1 MFSLIYALHGFQDRT
16 AQVFDVTVASLTE
29 RFLSKLDG
37 CFFYRLVT
45 KRGFT
50 LLFTT

>member
-1 MFSLIYALHGFQDRT
+1 MFSLTYALRGFHDRT
-16 AQVFDVTVASLTE
+16 AQVFDVTIASLTE

-37 CFFYRLVT
+37 CFFYRAVT
-45 KRGFT
+45 KCDFT